1 MHLNESELPE
11 GYLNY
16 VWKKMIFLIGSLLFL
31 IFSIA
36 FSVSVG
42 AVNIPLPEVFKV
54 LIGNAQSSTLAY
66 NYMEYSFTSGFNG
79 SSCWDWIPVLRVLQC
94 NRF

>member
-16 VWKKMIFLIGSLLFL
+16 VWKNDFLIGSLLFL

-36 FSVSVG
+36 FSVSV
-42 AVNIPLPEVFKV
+42 AVNIPLP
-54 LIGNAQSSTLAY
+54 
-66 NYMEYSFTSGFNG
+66 
-79 SSCWDWIPVLRVLQC
+79 
-94 NRF
+94 RFLKF